1 MTQAIVYVAAV
12 VRQDHRILLV
22 RQAAGHPLEGQ
33 WTVPWG
39 RTEHG
44 ESPMS
49 AAVRETWEEGG
60 IRAQV
65 EGLLGVQELPSPQEG
80 CVAIVYLCRHVS
92 GTPEPNDR
100 ETDAARYFSVSG
112 LDALTEPMEPWSDWL
127 IRRVFAGEITVTYA
141 DPLNPLQKH
150 GAFL

>member
-1 MTQAIVYVAAV
+1 MPRTIVYVGAV

-39 RTEHG
+39 RLEQG
-44 ESPMS
+44 ESPAS

-80 CVAIVYLCRHVS
+80 CVAIVYSCRHVS
-92 GTPEPNDR
+92 GVPESRDR
-100 ETDAARYFSVSG
+100 ETDAAGYFSLSD
-112 LDALTEPMEPWSDWL
+112 LSALTDPMEPWSDWL
-127 IRRVFAGEITVTYA
+127 IRRVFAGAITITYT
-141 DPLNPLQKH
+141 DPTNPLQEH